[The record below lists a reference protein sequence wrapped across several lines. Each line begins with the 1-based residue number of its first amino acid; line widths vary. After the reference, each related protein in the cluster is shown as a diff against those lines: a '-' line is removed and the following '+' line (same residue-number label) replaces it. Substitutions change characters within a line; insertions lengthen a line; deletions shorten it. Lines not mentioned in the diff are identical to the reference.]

1 MKVIFLDIDGV
12 LNSDEYFEKINS
24 LNVNGIEKEVDV
36 KKIEL
41 LKQAID
47 ETGAKVVLSSSWRY
61 TKNAEDLKEL
71 LLKYN
76 IYVDS
81 TPLLGSNKR
90 GLEIMQWVQMHQ
102 DVENYV
108 ILDDEIFDT
117 YDEELKNNLIKIS
130 DGNGINFGAGLLQ
143 KDVEKI
149 IEKLGKRKLIKDK
162 TKEEMER

>member
-1 MKVIFLDIDGV
+1 ML
-12 LNSDEYFEKINS
+12 
-24 LNVNGIEKEVDV
+24 NGIEKEVDV

-90 GLEIMQWVQMHQ
+90 GLEIKQWLQMHQ

-117 YDEELKNNLIKIS
+117 YDEELK
-130 DGNGINFGAGLLQ
+130 
-143 KDVEKI
+143 I
-149 IEKLGKRKLIKDK
+149 I
-162 TKEEMER
+162 